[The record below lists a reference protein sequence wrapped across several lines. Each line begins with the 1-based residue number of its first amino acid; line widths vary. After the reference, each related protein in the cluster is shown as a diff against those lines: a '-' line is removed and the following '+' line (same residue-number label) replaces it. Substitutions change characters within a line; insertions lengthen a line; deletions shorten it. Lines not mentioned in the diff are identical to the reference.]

1 MSASKKKARVS
12 SPAEEE
18 KQELWDKYGH
28 DACDSLANSLKKD
41 SNITGYRYVYPVS
54 KTSLFF
60 HLRDGL
66 LLVRLEEPD
75 HSGLGVVSQSRR
87 PPPRG

>member
-54 KTSLFF
+54 KTHRGSYPFYAQVY
-60 HLRDGL
+60 DIKAGKQ
-66 LLVRLEEPD
+66 VRQGSFYTRPT
-75 HSGLGVVSQSRR
+75 RR
-87 PPPRG
+87 R